1 MAGPGEDRA
10 AGGGGHG
17 HLRASDADRER
28 VIGLLKAAFVQGR
41 LEQDEFGPRVGQ
53 ALASRTYGDLAAVTA
68 DRAQDEWA
76 WVTVPRAGAV
86 LTAATALYAGVWPV
100 ALALPR
106 SGADHDPHGG
116 VGLVVTA
123 TFVYLIVMIIC
134 VGNMLISWIE
144 KRPRGQQPSNGAGR
158 DFDTQRA
165 AVSIVKW
172 GVVDRAGGEDED
184 QISPGEEGDC
194 VARP

>member
-53 ALASRTYGDLAAVTA
+53 ALASRTYGDLAAVTTDLPA
-68 DRAQDEWA
+68 GLTIARAPRPAQAQDERA

-106 SGADHDPHGG
+106 SGADHDPHAG
-116 VGLVVTA
+116 VGLIAMA
-123 TFVYLIVMIIC
+123 TFVYLIVMITC

-144 KRPRGQQPSNGAGR
+144 KRPRR
-158 DFDTQRA
+158 
-165 AVSIVKW
+165 
-172 GVVDRAGGEDED
+172 
-184 QISPGEEGDC
+184 
-194 VARP
+194 